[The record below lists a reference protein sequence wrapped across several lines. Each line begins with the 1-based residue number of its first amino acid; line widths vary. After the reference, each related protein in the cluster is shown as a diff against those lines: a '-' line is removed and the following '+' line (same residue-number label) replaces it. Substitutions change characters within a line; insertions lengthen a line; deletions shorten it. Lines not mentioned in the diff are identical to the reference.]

1 MLSADLQP
9 REGYLYAA
17 VTGEYDLSQA
27 QELYRQA
34 LRSALRHGLAR
45 ILVDC
50 TRIAGV
56 PSMSERRDFGI
67 FQAEEHD
74 RLRARMDE
82 ELHIVILALP
92 PFFDPSR
99 YGESVAQNRG
109 VKMKAVER
117 LEDALLWLGV
127 GEKSG
132 TGADFS

>member
-1 MLSADLQP
+1 MASVDIQP

-17 VTGEYDLSQA
+17 VTGEYSLPQA
-27 QELYRQA
+27 QELYLHI
-34 LRSALRHGLAR
+34 LRSALAHRVAR
-45 ILVDC
+45 VLIDC
-50 TRIAGV
+50 TRVAGA
-56 PSMSERRDFGI
+56 PLMSERRDFGI

-74 RLRARMDE
+74 RLRSRMDE

-127 GEKSG
+127 GEKPG
-132 TGADFS
+132 TGSDFS